1 MRIFSLD
8 TEEQFYSQVKFW
20 WTFVFHL
27 RKRYSNENQSTALN
41 VMKISKIVHL
51 GLSGAKVV
59 LNDVVVLS
67 ENP

>member
-20 WTFVFHL
+20 WTFLFHL
-27 RKRYSNENQSTALN
+27 RKRYANENQRAALN
-41 VMKISKIVHL
+41 IMKIIKIVLL
-51 GLSGAKVV
+51 GLNGTKVV
-59 LNDVVVLS
+59 LNDTVLLS